1 MAAREDLLDSLQMAN
16 FVADGFLRFDAL
28 VPARLNA
35 AALAEMESGAVESPK
50 RGPDATLDKAWPR
63 NPGIRAV
70 FSLPEIQGVIH
81 SLVGPNPHFDHHAI
95 HVVPPERGI
104 AQVWHADNILD
115 LRLDFDIQFFYF
127 PHDTPREMGGT
138 MILPGSHYRR
148 VSESDIARYHNF
160 RNQYP
165 IVCKAGTVVVV
176 HHGIWHCAQPNLTR
190 RTRYMFKLRLNP
202 TVPQRLLWD
211 TADRDDPEI
220 GKVLMRDHDWYGNED
235 RLEIVN
241 RIRFWRFL
249 TGDAQFD
256 VGYFLSRLE
265 NQPATGT
272 ASAFASVS

>member
-1 MAAREDLLDSLQMAN
+1 MAAQGHLLNSLQMAN
-16 FVADGFLRFDAL
+16 FVADGFLRFDEL
-28 VPARLNA
+28 VPAHLNA
-35 AALAEMESGAVESPK
+35 AALAEMREDRVESLK
-50 RGPDATLDKAWPR
+50 RGPDATLDKAWPN

-70 FSLPEIQGVIH
+70 FTLPELQGVIH
-81 SLVGPNPHFDHHAI
+81 SLVGANPHYDHHAI

-160 RNQYP
+160 LNQCP

-190 RTRYMFKLRLNP
+190 HTRYMFKLRLNP

-211 TADRDDPEI
+211 TTDRDDPEI
-220 GKVLMRDHDWYGNED
+220 GKVLMRDHNWYGNED

-265 NQPATGT
+265 NRPATGT
-272 ASAFASVS
+272 ASTFASVS